1 VTLAQFSSYCKTA
14 LPFLGM
20 FYCALVT
27 CIDGRKDRAVFFKQ
41 GVSFIFY
48 AALAYFGIFG
58 PDSFG
63 TAQQIEPQGRHL
75 RLTCVRHAW
84 RGAGLAATS

>member
-1 VTLAQFSSYCKTA
+1 MTLAQVSSYRKTA

-20 FYCALVT
+20 FYCALVI
-27 CIDGRKDRAVFFKQ
+27 CIDGRKNRSVFFKQ

-58 PDSFG
+58 P
-63 TAQQIEPQGRHL
+63 
-75 RLTCVRHAW
+75 
-84 RGAGLAATS
+84 